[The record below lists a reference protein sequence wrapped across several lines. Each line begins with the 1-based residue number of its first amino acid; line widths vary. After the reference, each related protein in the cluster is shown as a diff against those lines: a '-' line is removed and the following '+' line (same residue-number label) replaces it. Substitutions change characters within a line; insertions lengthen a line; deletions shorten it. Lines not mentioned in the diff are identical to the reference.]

1 MMSQESMMKKKLENM
16 HLKERI
22 DYGYR
27 KVITMM
33 LISGLLS
40 VVIIGVLFANMMHY
54 VENVNVADQAVKICR
69 INVNAAARNIR
80 EMALNEDTSSYDNYE
95 QTVKRLLSE
104 VDSQLQ
110 ILKKTEVLSDENYE
124 EYATALSDW
133 GEIGYSIIEE
143 IKNGNDENATDAIL
157 NNCTPALNKVVEIAI
172 KLDELTDEASSETVR
187 NMVVCTVAGFVV
199 IIVCLVFAFTLTRK
213 TSKRVLE
220 TVLEPL
226 HAIEDVAM
234 ELTEGNLHSTL
245 EYHSDDE
252 IGKLAH
258 SMRKSIRILGTYV
271 DDIDRSMK
279 LFSEGNFDVHPEV
292 EWRGDFVGI
301 LNSFMAFQAS
311 MAGTIKG
318 IQNVS
323 NEVSGAA
330 EQVASSSNDLADGA
344 TNQAAVVEEL
354 TATVTG
360 VSEQVEK
367 NSQSAK
373 EISVKVDELGNAI
386 SESNGKMHEMV
397 DSMHEISEASKEI
410 DKIITTINEI
420 ASQTNLLALNASI
433 EAARA
438 GEAGKGFAVVAN
450 QVNVLADQSAQAAK
464 ESATLIET
472 SVKAVEKGMVIA
484 GQTAAQ
490 LEEVAENSKVITTE
504 VTNIAETLETQ
515 TTEIKQINEGIEQ
528 INDVVQT
535 NSATSEE
542 CAAASQEMSSEAESL
557 REMIRKFKVAED
569 KKTV

>member
-1 MMSQESMMKKKLENM
+1 MISQESMMKKKLENM

-40 VVIIGVLFANMMHY
+40 VVIIGILFANMMHY

-104 VDSQLQ
+104 VDSELQ

-124 EYATALSDW
+124 EYSTALSDW
-133 GEIGYSIIEE
+133 GKIGYSIIEE

-157 NNCTPALNKVVEIAI
+157 NDCTPALNKVVEIAI

-220 TVLEPL
+220 TILEPL